1 MFPSFLTAVFF
12 AFSIVFA
19 GRASKLVGAT
29 RAHYFRLLYALL
41 CLAIYANVWGQGW
54 QGKGFPL
61 FLLSGMI
68 GIALGDFCTFQ
79 SLRFI
84 SPRLAVLVVQCL
96 CVPFAALIEWVWL
109 GTALTTSQITGSGVI
124 LLGTTLSLLP
134 GIHLPGVMRS
144 ILLGGALTTC
154 GSLFQAIGAVITRR
168 ANEINLADSLILD
181 GMSAAYQRICGAV
194 ILMSI
199 IYGLIRMTSSK
210 QPTQESKTSLQ
221 QWRRAIPWIVANGT
235 AGMVLGVA
243 SFQWAL
249 MKTPAAIVLSI
260 VALTPL
266 VVIPIAWLLDRE
278 RPKLLSIIG
287 SIIAVG
293 GVLILTMTH

>member
-1 MFPSFLTAVFF
+1 
-12 AFSIVFA
+12 
-19 GRASKLVGAT
+19 
-29 RAHYFRLLYALL
+29 
-41 CLAIYANVWGQGW
+41 
-54 QGKGFPL
+54 
-61 FLLSGMI
+61 
-68 GIALGDFCTFQ
+68 
-79 SLRFI
+79 
-84 SPRLAVLVVQCL
+84 
-96 CVPFAALIEWVWL
+96 
-109 GTALTTSQITGSGVI
+109 
-124 LLGTTLSLLP
+124 
-134 GIHLPGVMRS
+134 
-144 ILLGGALTTC
+144 
-154 GSLFQAIGAVITRR
+154 
-168 ANEINLADSLILD
+168 
-181 GMSAAYQRICGAV
+181 MSAAYQRICGAV

-266 VVIPIAWLLDRE
+266 VVIPIARLLDRE
-278 RPKLLSIIG
+278 RPKLLSMIG

-293 GVLILTMTH
+293 GVLILTMAH